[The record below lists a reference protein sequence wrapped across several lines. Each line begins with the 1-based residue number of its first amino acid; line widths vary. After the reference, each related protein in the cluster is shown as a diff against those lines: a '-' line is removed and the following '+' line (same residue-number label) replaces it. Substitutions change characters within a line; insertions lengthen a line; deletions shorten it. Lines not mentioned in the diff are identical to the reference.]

1 MGDELPLVPPRLF
14 VLRHGHSVANERGLI
29 ASTVESA
36 GEAFGLTELGREQ
49 ISHALTRAH
58 ESGQLEPP
66 VTIISSPLLRARES
80 ADIAATMLNESV
92 KVDDRLV
99 ERGFGDFELES
110 EERYEAVWQVDV
122 RDPTHG
128 TWGVESVVDVLARVR
143 ALVEEVMEDVGD
155 KSVNGSPGGT
165 VLLVTHGDVASTL
178 ICASMGS
185 TLDRHREVGALHTG
199 DLRELDW
206 PPSGA
211 SPIFGGPGSTD

>member
-1 MGDELPLVPPRLF
+1 VGNEPLLVPPRLF
-14 VLRHGHSVANERGLI
+14 VLRHGRSVANERGLI
-29 ASTVESA
+29 ASTVGVA
-36 GEAFGLTELGREQ
+36 GEAFGLTDLGRAQ
-49 ISHALTRAH
+49 VTDTVTRARG
-58 ESGQLEPP
+58 SGLLEPP

-80 ADIAATMLNESV
+80 ADIAAAMLGVSAR
-92 KVDDRLV
+92 VDDRLV

-128 TWGVESVVDVLARVR
+128 TWGVESVVDVLARAR
-143 ALVEEVMEDVGD
+143 SLVEEVVEEVGD
-155 KSVNGSPGGT
+155 KSVYGSPGGS

-185 TLDRHREVGALHTG
+185 TLDRHREVGALDTG

-211 SPIFGGPGSTD
+211 SPIFGGP